1 MATAYTPG
9 LKVSPSTHIVKMR
22 RLPLAGEVVVEK
34 GQQVEPA
41 DILARAEIPGIMR
54 TVRVSESLGV
64 DPGEV
69 QQVLLYKEGDFV
81 NKGDILGRTKS
92 FFGLLKNE
100 VKSPAQGVLELV
112 NPLSGNVGIR
122 EKPLPVEVK
131 AYIRGRVTD
140 VIPNQGAVVETEG
153 ALVQGIFGIGGERNG
168 PIRLIASQP
177 ESKLTADDIPDD
189 VKGQILVGGAQADLS
204 ALRKATEAG
213 ASGLL
218 VGGVVDADLV
228 TFLGHDIGVAI
239 TGQEPIGMTVVF
251 TEGFGNLPMATRTWD
266 LLNSLSGQ
274 WGSINGATQI
284 RAGVIRP
291 ELIVPHQGDSLNDA
305 RRPVGNSLEIGAPIR
320 VIREPYFGELGR
332 VLELPPELQQIPS
345 GASVRV
351 LVAQLSNGDTVTV
364 ARANVELM
372 EQ

>member
-9 LKVSPSTHIVKMR
+9 LTVSPSTHIVKMR
-22 RLPLAGEVVVEK
+22 RLPLAGQVVVEK
-34 GQQVEPA
+34 GQLVEPA

-54 TVRVSESLGV
+54 TVRVSETLGIE
-64 DPGEV
+64 PGEV
-69 QQVLLYKEGDFV
+69 HQVLQFRQGDYV
-81 NKGDILGRTKS
+81 NRGDILGRTTS

-100 VKSPAQGVLELV
+100 VKSPAKGVLELI

-122 EKPLPVEVK
+122 EDPLPVEVK
-131 AYIRGRVTD
+131 AYIRGRVTE
-140 VIPNQGAVVETEG
+140 VIPIQGAVVETEG

-168 PIRLIASQP
+168 PIRIIASGP
-177 ESKLTADDIPDD
+177 ESRITADDIPDD

-204 ALRKATEAG
+204 ALRKATEQG

-251 TEGFGNLPMATRTWD
+251 TEGFGNLPMAARTWE
-266 LLNSLSGQ
+266 LLNDLAGQ

-291 ELIVPHQGDSLNDA
+291 ELIVPNQESAGENVT
-305 RRPVGNSLEIGAPIR
+305 RPKANSLEIGAPVRI
-320 VIREPYFGELGR
+320 IREPYFGELGR

-345 GASVRV
+345 GASVRI
-351 LVAQLSNGDTVTV
+351 LVAQLSSGETVTV
-364 ARANVELM
+364 PRANVELM